1 MHIIYTLL
9 DITFTYLWPGTG
21 FLLDPGRAMLV
32 MIHCSHNCTSF
43 QTPRQ
48 TVSHPFRFKHG
59 VISSAA
65 CVALASS
72 VSMLTLCIKMTVIF
86 TSSLHELLL
95 PANYLVE
102 IQSLRIQPQAHLA
115 IQTKCCTLSELLPL
129 FFHRSESKNI
139 KTREVLGTADNQ
151 NRAPDLPSCGA
162 NQNPSLCQRSASVP
176 KVLQVVLH
184 ILVVLSSC
192 STSKVVSV
200 SIS

>member
-1 MHIIYTLL
+1 
-9 DITFTYLWPGTG
+9 
-21 FLLDPGRAMLV
+21 MLV